1 MFPKPQSRAADR
13 KATKREAE
21 KHRQMV
27 YSLVRVRDKF
37 RCRCCKSA
45 DMVDV
50 HHIKFRSVG
59 GDESTK
65 NLALLCR
72 ICHASIHAY
81 RLSVSGDANST
92 LTFTVEYWDES
103 ARPL

>member
-1 MFPKPQSRAADR
+1 MFPKPQSRAAER

-45 DMVDV
+45 DTVEV
-50 HHIKFRSVG
+50 HHVRFRSLG
-59 GDESTK
+59 GENSSA

-72 ICHASIHAY
+72 ICHNLVHSY
-81 RLSVSGDANST
+81 RLAIKGDADKT
-92 LTFTVEYWDES
+92 LTFERLDAT
-103 ARPL
+103 

>member
-1 MFPKPQSRAADR
+1 MLGHPKPQSRAAER

-45 DMVDV
+45 DLVEV
-50 HHIKFRSVG
+50 HHVRFRSLG
-59 GDESTK
+59 GEDSSA

-72 ICHASIHAY
+72 VCHAEIHAY
-81 RLSVSGDANST
+81 RLSAVGDADTNLKFYKSRD
-92 LTFTVEYWDES
+92 LHE
-103 ARPL
+103 